1 MDILVAP
8 GLLYQRCDG
17 HCGKRKKGVHA
28 STSHSEFTGEM
39 TMIKTQ
45 QKINKTTFGNLAL
58 KGHDPVAYFTEGK
71 AVEGRKEFTHEYAD
85 ANWRFASA
93 ANRDLFASNPE
104 KYAPQFGGYCAWGIS
119 QAKFFDG
126 DPQIWKVVDGK
137 LYVNYNKEIEKTWE
151 QDIPGFIEKADRAWP
166 TLEK

>member
-1 MDILVAP
+1 MATTV
-8 GLLYQRCDG
+8 
-17 HCGKRKKGVHA
+17 
-28 STSHSEFTGEM
+28 
-39 TMIKTQ
+39 

-58 KGHDPVAYFTEGK
+58 RGYDPVAYFAEGRP
-71 AVEGRKEFTHEYAD
+71 VEGSKQLTHYYAD
-85 ANWRFASA
+85 ATWRFTSA
-93 ANRDLFASNPE
+93 ANRDLFAQDPE

-126 DPQIWKVVDGK
+126 DPQIWKIVDGK

-151 QDIPGFIEKADRAWP
+151 QDIPGFIEKADTNWP